1 MNQNKLIDQKTIR
14 IRFSETDALGM
25 VWHGNYIKFFEDGRD
40 SFGEKF
46 ELDWLKMHELGLVTP
61 IVKSTVEH
69 KKKLTYGDRVRIET
83 EYVNKAAAKLHFI
96 FRIYNDKTN
105 DLAAKGETLQ
115 VFTNKNGEL
124 LLNNPDYY
132 LEWKK
137 RWGLIT

>member
-1 MNQNKLIDQKTIR
+1 MTEKLIDQKTIR

-40 SFGEKF
+40 SFGEKY

-69 KKKLTYGDRVRIET
+69 KKTLTYGDRVRIET
-83 EYVNKAAAKLHFI
+83 EYINEAAAKLHFK
-96 FRIYNDKTN
+96 FRIYNDDLNK
-105 DLAAKGETLQ
+105 LAAQGETLQ
-115 VFTNKNGEL
+115 VFTDKSGDL

-132 LEWKK
+132 IEWKK
-137 RWGLIT
+137 RWGLIA